1 MAVRN
6 DLLKRTLLLA
16 GACGAS
22 LLLMGFLGFGEK
34 KKDGG
39 VDPKDVAD
47 MLHAV
52 MDADRAVYTKMVVQ
66 RLTLQDKVIAA
77 SEHFVDEKA
86 LPLPAQMFRMGA
98 EAAAERTAK
107 FSYSLLSLSP
117 INKQNSARTDME
129 RKGLEAIGANKG
141 QNFYGEEKLGQ
152 KNYFTAVYPD
162 IAVAEAC
169 VKCHNEH
176 KDSPRRDFKLGDV
189 MGAVVIR
196 LPVSE

>member
-1 MAVRN
+1 MAHRP
-6 DLLKRTLLLA
+6 LHSTRAMLLA

-22 LLLMGFLGFGEK
+22 FLLMGFLGFGEK
-34 KKDGG
+34 ASGG
-39 VDPKDVAD
+39 LDPKDVAD

-52 MDADRAVYTKMVVQ
+52 MEADRSVYTKVIVQ

-77 SEHFVDEKA
+77 SEHYADEKA

-98 EAAAERTAK
+98 EAAAEKSAK
-107 FSYSLLSLSP
+107 FSYSLLSLTP
-117 INKQNSARTDME
+117 INKQNAARTDIE
-129 RKGLEAIGANKG
+129 REGMKMVEADKT

-152 KNYFTAVYPD
+152 KRYFTAVYPD
-162 IAVAEAC
+162 VAIAEAC
-169 VKCHNEH
+169 VKCHNDH

-196 LPVSE
+196 IPLGE